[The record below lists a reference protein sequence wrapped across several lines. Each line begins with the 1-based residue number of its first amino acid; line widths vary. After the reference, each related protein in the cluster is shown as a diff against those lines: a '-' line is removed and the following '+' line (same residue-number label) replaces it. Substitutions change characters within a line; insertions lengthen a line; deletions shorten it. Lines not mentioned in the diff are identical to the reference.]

1 MMYRALLCL
10 ALFVGSASAQGRG
23 FSSNKNTECGSFQ
36 IKQAGR
42 PTNESMTDVDT
53 RQVLDDLKALDTN
66 KDGSL
71 TSAEMDDRT
80 FGATFDSSLTQNA
93 GVDRCT
99 YVMMGKKRYDIGR
112 GVSGRVFDVV
122 DVNKDLKLSAA
133 DKDDAA
139 FKLLDKDGNGKVS
152 VCEAFEG
159 FMAVLQDAEEK
170 AYMQEVKYTDIVYK
184 YRKRSPINFPGSD

>member
-10 ALFVGSASAQGRG
+10 VLFVASASALGKR

-36 IKQAGR
+36 IQQAGR
-42 PTNESMTDVDT
+42 PTNQSMTDVDT
-53 RQVLDDLKALDTN
+53 RQVLDDLKALDAD

-71 TSAEMDDRT
+71 TSAEMNDRT
-80 FGATFDSSLTQNA
+80 FAGTFDSSLTQNA

-99 YVMMGKKRYDIGR
+99 YAMLEKKRYDISR
-112 GVSGRVFDVV
+112 GVAGRVFDVV
-122 DVNKDLKLSAA
+122 DVNNDLKLSAA

-139 FKLLDKDGNGKVS
+139 FKLLDKDGDGKVS
-152 VCEAFEG
+152 VCEAFQE

-184 YRKRSPINFPGSD
+184 YRKRSPIYFPGSD